1 MHVLRD
7 DHHDGGHRRPTA
19 ARLAVAALVVLALV
33 AGACSGDDEASAP
46 EGTGGAGTVAPG
58 GAEAT
63 AAGCADDVVEGPD
76 TATVEQIVA
85 DAADEDGLRSVAYA
99 VSRDGELVAA
109 GAIGES
115 LPDVPA
121 TEAMH
126 YRVGNVAFAYL
137 GTLLLLL
144 AEDGVV
150 SLDTTVAELLP
161 DVDLPGTDEVTLE
174 MLIRNTSGWPDHV
187 RTDEFI
193 DAFEEDPFR
202 TWTADELVAI
212 AAAQPTW
219 YEPGTGWS
227 YSHTGHVVL
236 GEALAAAAGQPLDEL
251 LAERVIAPMG
261 LDGTAPADG
270 VAVPAPVLHTFTAER
285 GLWEEST
292 SFNPSWQTA
301 PGSVITST
309 VCDLVVSA
317 EQIGSGALLSDESY
331 ATLVSPSEAALGPQP
346 EGCPPEACRQQTE
359 DVYYALGVRVANG
372 WVAQAPLFG
381 GAGGVHAYLPE
392 EDLAIAIQASVGPDT
407 PEDLGNPAEAI
418 WADLAEALAPE
429 HPTRPS

>member
-1 MHVLRD
+1 MEQRPDLAQVDRP
-7 DHHDGGHRRPTA
+7 RRPRA
-19 ARLAVAALVVLALV
+19 GRLAVAGIAVLALLG
-33 AGACSGDDEASAP
+33 AACSTDDEASAP
-46 EGTGGAGTVAPG
+46 DGTSSSSTAGATTPVV
-58 GAEAT
+58 
-63 AAGCADDVVEGPD
+63 AAGCSQDVAAGPD
-76 TATVEQIVA
+76 TATIDEVVA
-85 DAADEDGLRSVAYA
+85 DAAAEDGLRSVVYA
-99 VSRDGELVAA
+99 VSRDGELIAA

-115 LPDVPA
+115 LPGEPA
-121 TEAMH
+121 SEAMH
-126 YRVGNVAFAYL
+126 FRTGNVAYAYL
-137 GTLLLLL
+137 GTLLLLM
-144 AEDGVV
+144 AEDGEV

-161 DVDLPGTDEVTLE
+161 DLELEGTDEITLE

-187 RTDEFI
+187 RTDEFL

-202 TWTADELVAI
+202 TWTPDELVAI
-212 AAAQPTW
+212 AAVQPTW

-236 GEALAAAAGQPLDEL
+236 GEALATAVGQPLDEL
-251 LAERVIAPMG
+251 LAERIIAPMG
-261 LDGTAPADG
+261 LASTAPAEG

-285 GLWEEST
+285 GMWEEST

-301 PGSVITST
+301 PGSVVTSN

-346 EGCPPEACRQQTE
+346 EGCPPEACRQQSE
-359 DVYYALGVRVANG
+359 DVYYALGVRLANG

-392 EDLAIAIQASVGPDT
+392 EGLAIAIQAAVGPDT
-407 PEDLGNPAEAI
+407 PDDLGNPAEAI
-418 WADLAEALAPE
+418 WADLAEALTPD
-429 HPTRPS
+429 HPTRPT